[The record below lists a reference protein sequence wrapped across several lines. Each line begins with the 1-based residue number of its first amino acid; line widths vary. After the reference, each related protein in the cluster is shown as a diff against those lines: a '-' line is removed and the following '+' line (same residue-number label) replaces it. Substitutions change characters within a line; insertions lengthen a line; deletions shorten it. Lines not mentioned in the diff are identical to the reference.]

1 MSQITKADALLAV
14 DAAMAALASARVL
27 LEAIGEDLAERGE
40 ECQHS
45 RQSQTFTG
53 LLCRD
58 CGARLGVPTEEDPMN
73 ADSISTEV
81 KQ

>member
-27 LEAIGEDLAERGE
+27 LEAIGEDPAEQGE
-40 ECQHS
+40 DCPHARRSE
-45 RQSQTFTG
+45 TFTG
-53 LLCRD
+53 VLCRD
-58 CGARLGVPTEEDPMN
+58 CGTQLGVPTEEDPMN
-73 ADSISTEV
+73 VDTISSEA